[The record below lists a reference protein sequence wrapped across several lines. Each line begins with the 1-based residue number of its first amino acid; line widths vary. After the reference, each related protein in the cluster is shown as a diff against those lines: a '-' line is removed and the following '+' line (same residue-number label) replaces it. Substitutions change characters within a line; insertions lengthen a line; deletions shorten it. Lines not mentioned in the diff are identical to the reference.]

1 MTSANVPLMHR
12 STTTAADIVYIPP
25 EEYTALYQDFLQQI
39 AYLFTFM
46 KTLDTRGFLFRLD
59 FNNYLSNQIMEL
71 QQQQQQHQQQ
81 MGMAG
86 ASSVFG
92 GLASAGGGSLAGSVN
107 LGASF
112 SRR

>member
-1 MTSANVPLMHR
+1 VASGNLPLLHR
-12 STTTAADIVYIPP
+12 STAADIVYIPP
-25 EEYTALYQDFLQQI
+25 EEYTALYHDFLQQI

-71 QQQQQQHQQQ
+71 QQQQQQQQQ

-86 ASSVFG
+86 TSSAFG